1 MNKSPV
7 LFSYSFDENG
17 SGLKVSNGNA
27 AKELANEGLSWVHL
41 DVENLKTKKWLEKEV
56 GYLDHLIID
65 ALTMEETRPRVTEF
79 DNGLLII
86 LRAVNLNANSEPDD
100 MVSLRL
106 WIDKERVITLQR
118 RPTKAVEDVCRNI
131 ESGKKIKS
139 SGELLYNLLY
149 QILTITSPF
158 LYALSDKLDA
168 LEEKIMHN
176 HDVAFREEILNIRT
190 QTASFKRYLGPQREA
205 IARLRVCD
213 YEWISDWARRHFQ
226 EHLDQITLMLEE
238 LEESK
243 DRAQILHDELFHGLS
258 EKLNK
263 SMYSLSLVASL
274 FIPLTFFT
282 SIFSV
287 NIAGLPGTEN
297 SSAFFW
303 MMSAMM
309 IMVAVQVFLFKRSK
323 LF

>member
-1 MNKSPV
+1 MSNSPV
-7 LFSYSFDENG
+7 LFSYSFSESGN
-17 SGLKVSNGNA
+17 GLKISSGNA
-27 AKELANEGLSWVHL
+27 SKELANDGLSWVHL
-41 DVENLKTKKWLEKEV
+41 DVENAKTKKWLEAEV
-56 GYLDHLIID
+56 SYLDHLIID

-79 DNGLLII
+79 ENGLLII

-118 RPTKAVEDVCRNI
+118 RPTKAVSDVCRNI
-131 ESGKKIKS
+131 ELGKKIKS

-158 LYALSDKLDA
+158 LHALSDKLDM
-168 LEEKIMHN
+168 LEDKIMHS
-176 HDVAFREEILNIRT
+176 HDVTFREEILKVRT
-190 QTASFKRYLGPQREA
+190 QTTSFKRYLGPQREA

-238 LEESK
+238 VEESHS
-243 DRAQILHDELFHGLS
+243 RAQILHDELFHGLS

-287 NIAGLPGTEN
+287 NIAGLPGLEN
-297 SSAFFW
+297 KSAFFW
-303 MMSAMM
+303 MMSAMLV
-309 IMVAVQVFLFKRSK
+309 MVAVQIALFKRSK

>member
-1 MNKSPV
+1 
-7 LFSYSFDENG
+7 
-17 SGLKVSNGNA
+17 
-27 AKELANEGLSWVHL
+27 
-41 DVENLKTKKWLEKEV
+41 
-56 GYLDHLIID
+56 
-65 ALTMEETRPRVTEF
+65 
-79 DNGLLII
+79 
-86 LRAVNLNANSEPDD
+86 
-100 MVSLRL
+100 
-106 WIDKERVITLQR
+106 
-118 RPTKAVEDVCRNI
+118 
-131 ESGKKIKS
+131 
-139 SGELLYNLLY
+139 
-149 QILTITSPF
+149 
-158 LYALSDKLDA
+158 
-168 LEEKIMHN
+168 MHN